1 MAIYHYSSKMI
12 SRANGSSAVAA
23 AAYRHAAKMQN
34 EREMRTVSYENKG
47 NVAHTEVAVP
57 EDAPRWLTDKLA
69 GKTADQQSEIL
80 WNAVEKFERRK
91 DAQLSR
97 ETVVALPKELTREQ
111 NIEVAREFVSSLTK
125 RGQVAD
131 WAFHDEPDNP
141 HIHIM
146 TTLRPLTQDGFGAK
160 RVPLL
165 DDKGEVV
172 RSGAGK
178 QTRDGE
184 NKNSRIVSVQW
195 NGAKDDLKAERAQW
209 QDVANAHLLKHGHS
223 ETIDHRSFEDR
234 GIELEPTIHRGP
246 AEEVEKRVAGN
257 ERVAKINEI
266 AAQNTAL
273 LMEQPH
279 ILLDQL
285 TENMSVF
292 DADDIARKVHTYV
305 QDATAFQGI
314 LARLVNSEALV
325 RLSEEVKEAGQT
337 VKAKYTTRGMI
348 ELERGMADRAL
359 GMAANHSHQVSA
371 KRVERAI
378 TAAVKD
384 EDYSLSE
391 QQAGAVHSI
400 TGPQQ
405 LASIVG
411 LAGAGKSTLLKAA
424 NPAWKEQGYNPIGL
438 SLAGKAVDELEK
450 SSGIEGRTIA
460 SLEYRLKHGMQTI
473 TEKDVLVVDE
483 AGMVGSRQ
491 LDRLLATAQ
500 AAGAKVVLVGDYDQ
514 LPAISA
520 GAAFRAIVER
530 TGYYEV
536 SEIHR
541 QSAAWMKQA
550 SLDFARG
557 NIKEALSAY
566 RDNLAIGGFKLQDE
580 AMDALAADFAEKHLS
595 GEMTLGLAHSNKMV
609 QELNDRI
616 RSNLKGQGAI
626 GESFKFET
634 AKSIEDRAA
643 DKGGPADADYRYDF
657 GEGDRIVFLQND
669 KIDGVKVRNG
679 QLGRVT
685 EAKDGHLAVELENGA
700 RVAFG
705 QDRYNHIAHGFAVTI
720 YKSQG
725 VTVDNTLVLAQR
737 SMTQNLAYVAMT
749 RHKKS
754 AQMYYGEK
762 SFPRTIFKGGIVEA
776 LSRPAAKSTTL
787 DYEGGINYQ
796 AAVGFGQ
803 RRGFNPSNTI
813 YDQMKAFTRRQVE
826 KLSKLGERLLKA
838 APSLT
843 RDQTPRQGQGVDV
856 GKPADLLPAMEMPV
870 SKETWIEAALK
881 NDVRLSGVEADLR
894 GHVTS
899 VYENGEY
906 VFEKLRD
913 VALNPAL
920 DRAAVEAL
928 RGHSGQEH
936 GRLKGDTSVKRMFK
950 KNVDQLNQDL
960 VYTARLVQRLADAR
974 LSCAESAARDHEWI
988 ARRLAIAIP
997 GLTEKERGDLLQLA
1011 EQIKAADKKHIR
1023 IFLDRDH
1030 AALLEKSIA
1039 IEKAASRRF
1048 GSQGLPK
1055 FMSDHISRPDDA
1067 ARQAML
1073 DNHSDVFKAVWTLMS
1088 AETGYGMNLKHHT
1101 KLGRGTEFDIDI
1113 GPRR

>member
-1 MAIYHYSSKMI
+1 MAIYHLSAQII
-12 SRANGSSAVAA
+12 SRGGGRSAVAA
-23 AAYRHAAKMQN
+23 AAYRHATQMYA
-34 EREMRTVSYENKG
+34 ERTGQSFSYASKHD
-47 NVAHTEVAVP
+47 VAHTEIMLPDETPEWLRVAI
-57 EDAPRWLTDKLA
+57 DGRDTNGA
-69 GKTADQQSEIL
+69 SEAI
-80 WNAVEKFERRK
+80 WNAVEVFEKRA
-91 DAQLSR
+91 DAQLAR
-97 ETVVALPKELTREQ
+97 EVEVALPVEFTAEENLDT
-111 NIEVAREFVSSLTK
+111 VREFAK
-125 RGQVAD
+125 RFTDNGQIVD
-131 WAFHDEPDNP
+131 FAFHNKAGNP
-141 HIHIM
+141 HVHIM
-146 TTLRPLTQDGFGAK
+146 LTMRPLTQDGFGKKKVPVLDARGEILREGEGAK
-160 RVPLL
+160 RRIKYRNFAGQKDTLL
-165 DDKGEVV
+165 LEREAWAGIVNRRLLEKGID
-172 RSGAGK
+172 
-178 QTRDGE
+178 Q
-184 NKNSRIVSVQW
+184 Q
-195 NGAKDDLKAERAQW
+195 
-209 QDVANAHLLKHGHS
+209 
-223 ETIDHRSFEDR
+223 IDHRSFEDR
-234 GIELEPTIHRGP
+234 GIELEPTQHRGLF
-246 AEEVEKRVAGN
+246 ADAVKDKGIERDSLTREEQISAKNVELLS
-257 ERVAKINEI
+257 ERPELIWDAITDKK
-266 AAQNTAL
+266 
-273 LMEQPH
+273 
-279 ILLDQL
+279 
-285 TENMSVF
+285 SVF
-292 DADDIARKVHTYV
+292 DADDIARALTTRV
-305 QDATAFQGI
+305 QDREGFLT
-314 LARLVNSEALV
+314 LLPRLVNNDALV
-325 RLSEEVKEAGQT
+325 RLSEEVKEGGTT

-424 NPAWKEQGYNPIGL
+424 NLAWKEQGYNPIGL

-557 NIKEALSAY
+557 NIKEALGASQ
-566 RDNLAIGGFKLQDE
+566 DNFAIGGFKLQDE
-580 AMDALAADFAEKHLS
+580 AMDALAADFADKHLT
-595 GEMTLGLAHSNKMV
+595 GEMTLALAHSNKMV

-626 GESFKFET
+626 GDSFKFET

-685 EAKDGHLAVELENGA
+685 EAKDGHLALELENGA

-705 QDRYNHIAHGFAVTI
+705 QDRYNHVAHGFAVTI

-787 DYEGGINYQ
+787 DFEGGINYQ

-803 RRGFNPSNTI
+803 RRGLNPSNTI
-813 YDQMKAFTRRQVE
+813 IDQMKAFTRRQVE
-826 KLSKLGERLLKA
+826 KLKGLGERLLKA
-838 APSLT
+838 APSMT
-843 RDQTPRQGQGVDV
+843 RDQTAGRGQGVEV

-870 SKETWIEAALK
+870 SKEAWIEAALK
-881 NDVRLSGVEADLR
+881 SDVRLSGVEADLR

-936 GRLKGDTSVKRMFK
+936 GRLKGDTPVKRMFK
-950 KNVDQLNQDL
+950 KNVEQLNRDL

-974 LSCAESAARDHEWI
+974 LSCAEKAARDHEWI
-988 ARRLAIAIP
+988 ASKLAVAIP
-997 GLTEKERGDLLQLA
+997 GLTDEERSDLLKLA
-1011 EQIKAADKKHIR
+1011 EQTKAADKKHIR

-1030 AALLEKSIA
+1030 AALLEKSID
-1039 IEKAASRRF
+1039 IENAASRRF

-1055 FMSDHISRPDDA
+1055 FMSDHIARPDDA

-1073 DNHSDVFKAVWTLMS
+1073 DNHSEVFKAVWTLMS